1 MKAAGKVKAA
11 ETAACR
17 RGTAGRR
24 SETAGHRL
32 RRRAAARKAAW
43 HRFQGTLAAVVACAA
58 LVAQA
63 QDEGVIVTDDG
74 SPVAV
79 GDSIGAQMGSAIESF
94 MPQMPTAWPTS
105 APLTNHASA
114 VWTAQVDALWL
125 WRGNVPSV
133 PLFTDL
139 EGAVVLDSNDVN
151 PTAATGPRV
160 GIIRRFGD
168 CHAIE
173 GNWLNVGTFEGTR
186 QLPPDGD
193 YVSESLGG
201 LPPFENI
208 ATATVS
214 TWSLFRSAELNGR
227 TWGGGSIT
235 WLAGFRWVE
244 WDDRMN
250 VTATDFDEFSGQVD
264 AATGNNL
271 YGGQIGADMRLWN
284 TEGLVRV
291 DGIAKAGVFY
301 NHAAYQRTDANLIDP
316 DGFVEPVGSVSATD
330 DTVSFMGEVGVNAS
344 VSITRWLAWRAGYS
358 VFWLSGVATAPQQF
372 AATDLVESTGSVN
385 TNGSVLL
392 HGVTTGLEARW

>member
-1 MKAAGKVKAA
+1 MKALCRY
-11 ETAACR
+11 ETV
-17 RGTAGRR
+17 GRR
-24 SETAGHRL
+24 SGTAPSRL
-32 RRRAAARKAAW
+32 RQAVAARTAA
-43 HRFQGTLAAVVACAA
+43 RRRVLGTFAAVMACAT

-63 QDEGVIVTDDG
+63 QDGGVVVTDEG
-74 SPVAV
+74 GGPVAV
-79 GDSIGAQMGSAIESF
+79 GDSIGTLGGATGEAF
-94 MPQMPTAWPTS
+94 LPQASGGWPAA
-105 APLTNHASA
+105 APLTNHREAR
-114 VWTAQVDALWL
+114 WIGQVDALWL
-125 WRGNVPSV
+125 WRGNVPSL

-139 EGAVVLDSNDVN
+139 DGAAVLGASDVN

-160 GIIRRFGD
+160 GIIRRLGE

-173 GNWLNVGTFEGTR
+173 GNYLNVGTFSGDAT
-186 QLPPDGD
+186 LPDTGD
-193 YVSESLGG
+193 PYVVEDLGN
-201 LPPFENI
+201 LPPFGD
-208 ATATVS
+208 VS
-214 TWSLFRSAELNGR
+214 SASAATWSVFRSAEFNGR
-227 TWGGGSIT
+227 TWTGGSIT

-244 WDDRMN
+244 WNDRLSIDYDYADPEIYDSG
-250 VTATDFDEFSGQVD
+250 TFDAG
-264 AATGNNL
+264 TGNDL

-301 NHAAYQRTDANLIDP
+301 NHAYQRTDASDIYP
-316 DGFVEPVGSVSATD
+316 DGAVDPVGSASATT

-372 AATDLVESTGSVN
+372 ATSDLAESTGTVA